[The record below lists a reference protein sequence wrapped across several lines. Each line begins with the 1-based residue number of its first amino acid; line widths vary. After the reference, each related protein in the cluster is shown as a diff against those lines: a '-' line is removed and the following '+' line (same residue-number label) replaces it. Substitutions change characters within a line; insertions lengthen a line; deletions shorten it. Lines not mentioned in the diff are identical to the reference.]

1 MTLGGTLI
9 AESLRVGSVLEGLAL
24 TVAKI
29 SRSDLR
35 DVAAGQPRTW
45 TFVEFDAADQDA
57 DRLANALERVLE
69 RAGGWYC
76 DFRSE
81 QETFVMFAGRTFRY
95 QRGDESGR
103 GEAAEYARSVG
114 VPEAQLDWPV

>member
-29 SRSDLR
+29 SRSDLG
-35 DVAAGQPRTW
+35 DVAAGQPPTW
-45 TFVEFDAADQDA
+45 TFVEFDAADEDA

-81 QETFVMFAGRTFRY
+81 QETFVVFAGRTFRY
-95 QRGDESGR
+95 PRGDESGR